1 MQNIELP
8 KTVRDALGSQAAHD
22 LEQWID
28 QRFAHT
34 DSLPISAL
42 VARQKANVLVLERV
56 SNLLLADEP
65 TLFREAGKWIW
76 RVPIDLTFP
85 SRGRVGHIGELRVD
99 AQNGQVYY
107 DNVTLLELE
116 RNAERLTQQVLG
128 KDK

>member
-8 KTVRDALGSQAAHD
+8 KTVRDALGSQAVHD
-22 LEQWID
+22 LQEWID
-28 QRFAHT
+28 QRFAHM

-42 VARQKANVLVLERV
+42 VARQKVNVLVLERV

-65 TLFREAGKWIW
+65 ALFTEAEKWIW

-85 SRGRVGHIGELRVD
+85 SRGRVGRIGELRVD

-107 DNVTLLELE
+107 DDATLLELE
-116 RNAERLTQQVLG
+116 KNAERLTRQVLG
-128 KDK
+128 QGK